1 MDIITLLELLVNSIF
16 EAEEKFLNNP
26 ADFYS
31 FEKAV
36 KSSTDSFA
44 AGFLGKVLSSVN
56 DCIRNSSWRDEKY
69 HIQRTDTRT
78 LISSVGDI
86 SFDCTYYE
94 RLGQE
99 KGYTYLLEEMLAL
112 GKHERFTEEAE
123 VLMLTEALKT
133 SYAEVASV
141 LPSKQKIT
149 KTTVMNKVHRIADEI
164 PYEGLPE
171 RKKAEYLFIEADEDH
186 VAEQHGRWKD
196 KAENKSF
203 LSKLIYV
210 YEGKQ
215 ESSTCKFKKELVH
228 MHRFAGVYSGT
239 EENAKLWQNVQK
251 FIEKTYDGE
260 YLKRVFISGDGAP
273 WIKSGT
279 DYVDKSIFC
288 ADKFHLMKYINKAAA
303 QLLDEKE
310 SAKNELWHLL
320 YSKNEAKK
328 RFDEYTKRMM
338 YSAKNPD
345 KVESLRTYVLENW
358 AAVRRM
364 LRNKLVNG
372 CSAESHVSHILSDRL
387 SSRPM
392 GWSQTGADRMSKLR
406 CYEKNYGRDKIIDL
420 VRYSRAKKKL
430 PCTGTDGEVVKAV
443 SLREIR
449 AEHYDQARSYIDRL
463 QAHIPGYT
471 AKKTLA
477 IRNGLKSI

>member
-133 SYAEVASV
+133 SYAEAASV

-149 KTTVMNKVHRIADEI
+149 KTTVMNKVHQIADEI

-186 VAEQHGRWKD
+186 VAERMAGGKIKQKI
-196 KAENKSF
+196 KAF
-203 LSKLIYV
+203 Y
-210 YEGKQ
+210 
-215 ESSTCKFKKELVH
+215 
-228 MHRFAGVYSGT
+228 
-239 EENAKLWQNVQK
+239 QN
-251 FIEKTYDGE
+251 
-260 YLKRVFISGDGAP
+260 
-273 WIKSGT
+273 
-279 DYVDKSIFC
+279 
-288 ADKFHLMKYINKAAA
+288 
-303 QLLDEKE
+303 
-310 SAKNELWHLL
+310 
-320 YSKNEAKK
+320 
-328 RFDEYTKRMM
+328 
-338 YSAKNPD
+338 
-345 KVESLRTYVLENW
+345 
-358 AAVRRM
+358 
-364 LRNKLVNG
+364 
-372 CSAESHVSHILSDRL
+372 
-387 SSRPM
+387 
-392 GWSQTGADRMSKLR
+392 
-406 CYEKNYGRDKIIDL
+406 
-420 VRYSRAKKKL
+420 
-430 PCTGTDGEVVKAV
+430 
-443 SLREIR
+443 
-449 AEHYDQARSYIDRL
+449 
-463 QAHIPGYT
+463 
-471 AKKTLA
+471 
-477 IRNGLKSI
+477 